1 MLNYYC
7 TWNAQN
13 CARPDAVLEPS
24 AEVFL
29 GADGA
34 IGSTFNFT
42 LPLFNQIEAAYSAL
56 DIPKAQALQKHANNI
71 MQALVSCSLFPSIKH
86 ILKTQGVD
94 CGGCRK
100 PFPTLTEA
108 QKAYIERVVRE
119 NM

>member
-1 MLNYYC
+1 MIKVIGKAFDVLEMLSGDP
-7 TWNAQN
+7 
-13 CARPDAVLEPS
+13 ARPRG
-24 AEVFL
+24 L
-29 GADGA
+29 GEIARQLRFHPA
-34 IGSTFNFT
+34 TC
-42 LPLFNQIEAAYSAL
+42 A
-56 DIPKAQALQKHANNI
+56 NI

>member
-34 IGSTFNFT
+34 
-42 LPLFNQIEAAYSAL
+42 
-56 DIPKAQALQKHANNI
+56 KK
-71 MQALVSCSLFPSIKH
+71 VSKKPPAFFDSLK
-86 ILKTQGVD
+86 
-94 CGGCRK
+94 
-100 PFPTLTEA
+100 
-108 QKAYIERVVRE
+108 
-119 NM
+119 